1 MTVKPTPKILYG
13 DLYPITHKFFIAHIF
28 KHNYVYKKKK
38 YINAPPSTYCKMS
51 GAMVIFS
58 INKRCL

>member
-28 KHNYVYKKKK
+28 KHNYVYKKKI
-38 YINAPPSTYCKMS
+38 YQ
-51 GAMVIFS
+51 
-58 INKRCL
+58 